1 MSLDNY
7 QYNFSSQHRILYD
20 ARQREQKANKIF
32 SVLSSYLGELGNL
45 SLLDVGCST
54 GIMTNLLSERF
65 QHTTGIDIDDE
76 GVHYAQRN
84 FVRSNL
90 RFLVGD
96 CMNIGFPADSFD
108 VVNCSH
114 IYEHVPD
121 SRQLVSEIYRVLR
134 PGGVCFFA
142 AANRIAVKDPEYGLP
157 FLSMLPKRIS
167 HKYVRMFKR
176 SDFYYEYFLTY
187 WQLRK
192 LVSDFELIDYTTK
205 IIAEP
210 EKYFATD
217 MIKAGSLKQSFSLF
231 ILRYA
236 YWLCPTYI
244 WLLKK

>member
-1 MSLDNY
+1 MSYDNY
-7 QYNFSSQHRILYD
+7 QYNFSSHHRVLYD
-20 ARQREQKANKIF
+20 AQQREQKANKIF

-65 QHTTGIDIDDE
+65 QHTTGIDIDEE
-76 GVHYAQRN
+76 GIQYAQSN

-96 CMNIGFPADSFD
+96 CMHIGFPEDSFD

-121 SRQLVSEIYRVLR
+121 SRRLVSEIYRVLR

-157 FLSMLPKRIS
+157 FLSLLPKRIA
-167 HKYVRMFKR
+167 HKYVKMFNR
-176 SDFYYEYFLTY
+176 ADFYYETFLTY

-210 EKYFATD
+210 DKYFATD
-217 MIKAGSLKQSFSLF
+217 MIRAGSVKQRLSLLL
-231 ILRYA
+231 LRYA
-236 YWLCPTYI
+236 YWLCHTYV

>member
-1 MSLDNY
+1 MSYDNY
-7 QYNFSSQHRILYD
+7 QYNFSSHHRVLYD
-20 ARQREQKANKIF
+20 AQQRELKASKIF
-32 SVLSSYLGELGNL
+32 SVLSNYLGELGNL

-65 QHTTGIDIDDE
+65 QHTTGIDIDEE
-76 GVHYAQRN
+76 GIQYAQNN

-96 CMNIGFPADSFD
+96 CMNIGFPGDSFD

-121 SRQLVSEIYRVLR
+121 SRRLVSEIYRVLR

-157 FLSMLPKRIS
+157 FLSLLPKRIA
-167 HKYVRMFKR
+167 HKYVKMFNR
-176 SDFYYEYFLTY
+176 ADFYYENFLTY
-187 WQLRK
+187 WQLK
-192 LVSDFELIDYTTK
+192 NLVSDFELIDYTTK

-210 EKYFATD
+210 EKYCATD
-217 MIKAGSLKQSFSLF
+217 MIRAGSVKQRLSLF
-231 ILRYA
+231 LLRYA
-236 YWLCPTYI
+236 YWLCPTYV